1 MLKHNDAVFGNTNT
15 FEEKSVVICIFL
27 YMFLNCFSLHLWFS
41 ENLQRISQVWFSLY
55 LFCLGFAELLESI
68 NLGNFQLLFL
78 QLFFS
83 LPHSLCAFLLGLQL
97 LIYQNFLYCSHK
109 SRSPFSVLFFVFPPS
124 LLSSVLQTG

>member
-27 YMFLNCFSLHLWFS
+27 YMFLNCFSLNIWFS

-97 LIYQNFLYCSHK
+97 LIY
-109 SRSPFSVLFFVFPPS
+109 
-124 LLSSVLQTG
+124 